1 MRIDIISIFPE
12 IFTPLESSIIDKAQK
27 NNLVSIKIWDL
38 RDFVSSKDRHRKV
51 DDAPY
56 GGGKGMVFK
65 CEPIFKAV
73 RKIKKENKRAKV
85 ILTTPQGELFTQKKA
100 KDLSSEDGLIIICG
114 HYEGIDERVTSL
126 CDEEISIGDYVL
138 TGGELPSM
146 VFIDCVSRLIPGV
159 LGSDLSAQDESFSNG
174 LLEYPHY
181 TRPECFMGRKV
192 PDILTSGHHAN
203 ITKWRRQQS
212 LVKTFCRR
220 PDMFEKLELS
230 EEDKRL
236 LEERLKC
243 LKEGKGMGGWR
254 DDFHG

>member
-126 CDEEISIGDYVL
+126 CDEEISIGDYIL
-138 TGGELPSM
+138 TGGELPAM
-146 VFIDCVSRLIPGV
+146 VITESVVRLLKGV
-159 LGSDLSAQDESFSNG
+159 LPTESFSYDSFYTG
-174 LLEYPHY
+174 LLDWPCY
-181 TRPECFMGRKV
+181 TRPEVYNKIRV
-192 PDILTSGHHAN
+192 PEILLSGNHKK
-203 ITKWRRQQS
+203 ISEWRLEQS
-212 LVKTFCRR
+212 LKRTKERR
-220 PDMFEKLELS
+220 PDLYKEYLAQ
-230 EEDKRL
+230 
-236 LEERLKC
+236 LK
-243 LKEGKGMGGWR
+243 KKKI
-254 DDFHG
+254 